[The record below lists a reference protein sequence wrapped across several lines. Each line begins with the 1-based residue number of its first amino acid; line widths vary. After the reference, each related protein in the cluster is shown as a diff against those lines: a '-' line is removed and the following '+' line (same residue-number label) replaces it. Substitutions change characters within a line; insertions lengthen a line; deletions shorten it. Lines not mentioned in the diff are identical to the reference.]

1 MGKKLGSMYIFKWK
15 HGDCSNSGI
24 SSRHDEV
31 KIWSHFDREAPD
43 NAVVILEDICCGKRR
58 IRAVPANKQDGLTMF
73 GGCCI
78 YTSNGIVPHSGEFI
92 ALHDRIE
99 D

>member
-1 MGKKLGSMYIFKWK
+1 MKNQGTMNIFKNK
-15 HGDCSNSGI
+15 LGDCSNSGI

-31 KIWSHFDREAPD
+31 VIWPGFDKEAPD

-58 IRAVPANKQDGLTMF
+58 IRAVPANKEDKWTMF

-78 YTSNGIVPHSGEFI
+78 YTSNGCVPHSAEFI

-99 D
+99 